1 MGYKVSKTGIQT
13 SDVHGKPECSEQKEH
28 THSRLKKKNSKK
40 HQKLMHLD
48 FVKYNKG
55 YSVLHG

>member
-1 MGYKVSKTGIQT
+1 MEYRVNESGIQT
-13 SDVHGKPECSEQKEH
+13 SDVQSKPEYPKQKEH
-28 THSRLKKKNSKK
+28 TVGNSSKK